1 MSAGDR
7 ILIRDL
13 HLRTIIGLNDWER
26 EKRQDVLL
34 QLEVFTDTRRAGLS
48 DAVGD
53 ALDYRS
59 LTKDIIA
66 HVEASSYFLV
76 EALAHAVARIAVV
89 QHGADRVIV
98 RVDKPGAL
106 RFAGSVGV
114 EVARGPED
122 FQPSGP
128 AANEE
133 GRLGG

>member
-1 MSAGDR
+1 MSASDR

-48 DAVGD
+48 DAVAD

-66 HVEASSYFLV
+66 HVESSSYFLV

-98 RVDKPGAL
+98 RVEKPGAL

-114 EVARGPED
+114 EIARGPGDYE
-122 FQPSGP
+122 PSESATAG
-128 AANEE
+128 E
-133 GRLGG
+133 GQAGE